1 MIIDPQTLTHQ
12 DRYKL
17 LNGSV
22 VPRPIAFVSSMS
34 ADGALN
40 LAPFSFFNVVAS
52 NPMSVVFSVMRRGAE
67 GGLKDTLRNI
77 EETRDYVVNIV
88 NEALVERM
96 NVTSADFPHGV
107 NEFAEAGLTPV
118 PSELVR
124 PPRVAESPI
133 NMECQLI
140 QTVEVGNGPGGGT
153 LVIGEVVRFHIWDE
167 LYDAGRIDPDK
178 LQAVGRMAGA
188 SYTRTMDRFDLVRPV
203 YQPASR

>member
-1 MIIDPQTLTHQ
+1 VIIDPQTLTHQ

-22 VPRPIAFVSSMS
+22 VPRPIAFVSSMN
-34 ADGALN
+34 AKGELN
-40 LAPFSFFNVVAS
+40 LAPFSFFNVVGS
-52 NPMSVVFSVMRRGAE
+52 SPMSVVFSVMRRGPEA
-67 GGLKDTLRNI
+67 LKKDTLVNI
-77 EETRDYVVNIV
+77 EETGEYVVNIV

-107 NEFAEAGLTPV
+107 NEFAEAGLTPM

-133 NMECQLI
+133 NMECKLI

-153 LVIGEVVRFHIWDE
+153 LIIGEVLRFHVWDD
-167 LYDAGRIDPDK
+167 LYEGGRIDPDK
-178 LQAVGRMAGA
+178 LAAVGRMAGA
-188 SYTRTMDRFDLVRPV
+188 SYTRTKDRFDLVRPV
-203 YQPASR
+203 YQPLVH

>member
-22 VPRPIAFVSSMS
+22 VPRPIAFVSSMN
-34 ADGALN
+34 AKGELN
-40 LAPFSFFNVVAS
+40 LAPFSFFNVVGS
-52 NPMSVVFSVMRRGAE
+52 SPMSVVFSVMRRGPEA
-67 GGLKDTLRNI
+67 LKKDTLVNI
-77 EETRDYVVNIV
+77 EETGEYVVNIV

-107 NEFAEAGLTPV
+107 NEFAEAGLTPM

-133 NMECQLI
+133 NMECKLI

-153 LVIGEVVRFHIWDE
+153 LIIGEVLRFHVWDD
-167 LYDAGRIDPDK
+167 LYEGGRIDPDK
-178 LQAVGRMAGA
+178 LAAVGRMAGA
-188 SYTRTMDRFDLVRPV
+188 SYTRTKDRFDLVRPV
-203 YQPASR
+203 YQPLVH